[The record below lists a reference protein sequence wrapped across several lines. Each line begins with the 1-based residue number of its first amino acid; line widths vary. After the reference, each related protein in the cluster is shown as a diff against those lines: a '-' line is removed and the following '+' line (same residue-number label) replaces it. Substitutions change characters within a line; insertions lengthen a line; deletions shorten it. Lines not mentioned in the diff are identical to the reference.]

1 MCAVPSKMYRSGKL
15 GKTKKGR
22 GIRNIL
28 LPGGGLNELYERMKG
43 RQNIDGSLSEAK
55 AEQQRRM
62 NQRPASAPRI

>member
-1 MCAVPSKMYRSGKL
+1 MYREMGGKS
-15 GKTKKGR
+15 KTSR

-43 RQNIDGSLSEAK
+43 SQNIDGSLQEAK

-62 NQRPASAPRI
+62 NQMPARAPRI